1 MLFHLSPNTAYLYF
15 YIAAFHPLHFYNN
28 RYCKRRGRSVSVS
41 GFLLGFKTKNMKSLN
56 LLLVIAILC
65 TLFVENVCS
74 TFIRAWNVEPC
85 CYRDS
90 QSNDLI
96 QIDPGTGIAETISEP
111 VVSNC
116 EE

>member
-1 MLFHLSPNTAYLYF
+1 VPHTHI
-15 YIAAFHPLHFYNN
+15 YICTIFSAKLIIDTV
-28 RYCKRRGRSVSVS
+28 KVRGAGSVSVS
-41 GFLLGFKTKNMKSLN
+41 ELGFKTKNMKSLN

-65 TLFVENVCS
+65 TLFVENECS